1 MYPISSN
8 HDSTSVIARF
18 IEYHEVGSLL
28 NLYKHLNP
36 DDPVLTRDDVTD
48 LWYAIFNDPHL
59 HILVAEVGGQL
70 VSSCTLAVIKNLT
83 RGARP
88 YGLIENVVTHEEY
101 RKRGYGSLVLE
112 KAIEVARESGCY
124 KILLLTSSTKIETL
138 RFYENIGFKRE
149 TKTGFVYRL

>member
-1 MYPISSN
+1 MCPIRSN
-8 HDSTSVIARF
+8 HDSTSVITRF

-28 NLYKHLNP
+28 KLYKHLNP
-36 DDPVLTRDDVTD
+36 GDPELTPDDVTD
-48 LWYAIFNDPHL
+48 LWHAIFNDPHL
-59 HILVAEVGGQL
+59 HILVAEVDGEL

-88 YGLIENVVTHEEY
+88 YGLIENVVTHEGY
-101 RKRGYGSLVLE
+101 RKRGYGGLVLE
-112 KAIEVARESGCY
+112 KAIEVAREAGCY

-138 RFYENIGFKRE
+138 RFYENAGFRRE